1 MMEASANMN
10 RNAGTY
16 AIGAATAGTSLWLY
30 SVYICR
36 FLSLCENKLLVTIT
50 VSFKPGNAEPPV
62 TMSPALAKN
71 RKGSYGDVNKVS
83 FHVPSS
89 TPAVSG
95 AASSAQHATTTSDSL
110 SDTSSPP
117 GSHNNS
123 DNNIGMATISESLKY
138 DLQSEDGESAME
150 KRQAAAAAAV
160 ALKAVQDRKN
170 YGKNFCSLSICC
182 EL

>member
-1 MMEASANMN
+1 M
-10 RNAGTY
+10 
-16 AIGAATAGTSLWLY
+16 LY
-30 SVYICR
+30 SFYRYVRKKHLI
-36 FLSLCENKLLVTIT
+36 TIS
-50 VSFKPGNAEPPV
+50 VPFKPGNAEPSV
-62 TMSPALAKN
+62 TTSPTLAKN

-89 TPAVSG
+89 TPAVPG
-95 AASSAQHATTTSDSL
+95 AASSAQNVTTTSDSL

-123 DNNIGMATISESLKY
+123 DNNIGIVTISESLKY

-170 YGKNFCSLSICC
+170 YGNILFFMHCEFLVFFCHS
-182 EL
+182 